1 MKYAIVK
8 CTDTNFA
15 VHGEYPTLEAAKVA
29 FHQYSAALWNDPG
42 TAKAMVK
49 IVDEQLDC
57 VEGYMELVLHPQ
69 EASNE
74 PEETGGGEE

>member
-8 CTDTNFA
+8 CTDTNYA
-15 VHGEYPTLEAAKVA
+15 IHGEYPTLEAAKIA
-29 FHQYSAALWNDPG
+29 FHQYAAALWNDPS

-57 VEGYMELVLHPQ
+57 VEGYMELVLHP
-69 EASNE
+69 EETNE
-74 PEETGGGEE
+74 PE

>member
-15 VHGEYPTLEAAKVA
+15 VHGEYPTIEAAKIA
-29 FHQYSAALWNDPG
+29 FHQFSAALWNDPG
-42 TAKAMVK
+42 TTKATVK

-57 VEGYMELVLHPQ
+57 AEGYREFIHHEQ
-69 EASNE
+69 EQTNE
-74 PEETGGGEE
+74 PE

>member
-15 VHGEYPTLEAAKVA
+15 VHGEYPTIEAAKIA
-29 FHQYSAALWNDPG
+29 FHQFSAALWNDPN
-42 TAKAMVK
+42 TTNATVK

-57 VEGYMELVLHPQ
+57 VEDYREFIHHETEQ
-69 EASNE
+69 TNE
-74 PEETGGGEE
+74 SE

>member
-1 MKYAIVK
+1 MKYAIIR

-29 FHQYSAALWNDPG
+29 WHQYSAALWNDPG
-42 TAKAMVK
+42 TTKATVK

-57 VEGYMELVLHPQ
+57 VEGYQELIIHSVEPTD
-69 EASNE
+69 E
-74 PEETGGGEE
+74 PEQSN

>member
-15 VHGEYPTLEAAKVA
+15 IHGEYPTIEAAKVA
-29 FHQYSAALWNDPG
+29 WHQFSAALWNDPS
-42 TAKAMVK
+42 TEKATIK

-57 VEGYMELVLHPQ
+57 AEGYREYIFHAVP
-69 EASNE
+69 E
-74 PEETGGGEE
+74 PEPVEE